1 MARQY
6 NVVDKNSRAYKEQQ
20 INGARSSLL
29 LTLALTLVNVV
40 LLMVNSNTFF
50 LFSVFVPY
58 ELIHFGRMMDAG
70 LVGSNTIVS
79 LIVAAV
85 ILVVFL
91 LSWLLS
97 KKKPGWLTV
106 AVVLFAL
113 DTAAL
118 LYFTFTMSADPGG
131 NILDI
136 GLHAYVLFQLIQ
148 GCVNAAK
155 LKKEPEDS
163 LDDQI
168 ASSPEIEF

>member
-6 NVVDKNSRAYKEQQ
+6 AAVDKNSRAYKEQQ

-29 LTLALTLVNVV
+29 LVLALTLVNVG
-40 LLMVNSNTFF
+40 LLMANSNTFF

-58 ELIHFGRMMDAG
+58 ELVYFGRTMDAG
-70 LVGSNTIVS
+70 LIGSNTVVS
-79 LIVAAV
+79 LVVAAV

-91 LSWLLS
+91 LCWLFA

-106 AVVLFAL
+106 AAVLFAL

-118 LYFTFTMSADPGG
+118 LYFTFTLAADPAGQ
-131 NILDI
+131 ILDI
-136 GLHAYVLFQLIQ
+136 VLHAYVLFQLIQ

-155 LKKEPEDS
+155 LKKEPEES